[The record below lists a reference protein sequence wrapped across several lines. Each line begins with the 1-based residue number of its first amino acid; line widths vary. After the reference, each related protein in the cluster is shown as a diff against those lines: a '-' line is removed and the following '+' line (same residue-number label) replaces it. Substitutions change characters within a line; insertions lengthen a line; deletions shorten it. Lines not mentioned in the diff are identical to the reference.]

1 MLRRIGAALTFDME
15 AWVSE
20 IDVPTLVVAAR
31 DDVLVP
37 SACSVRLAAKL
48 PQGRLAL
55 LAYGRHACNITQATE
70 FNALTVAFLREL

>member
-1 MLRRIGAALTFDME
+1 
-15 AWVSE
+15 
-20 IDVPTLVVAAR
+20 
-31 DDVLVP
+31 VP